1 MNRTAHLPKIFSAL
15 RVIGAVLALCTFC
28 SAQAYSADRKLN
40 IDPLFLSFGKV
51 QVGTVSAPKAIKLSN
66 RCGFTLSIQ
75 PIGQPHGPFAVQANS
90 CGSKLDQCGECAIS
104 VTFNPISTSSPNGA
118 DQTGDLTI
126 TSSASN
132 SPQLIKLTGI
142 AFGTAPPPTTT
153 STPIP
158 VNKSALSTALFV
170 ANGGNYVTVY
180 PLGSNGDVAPIASID
195 GGATGLSGPASI
207 ALDPRGTIYVL
218 NREGKP
224 SPFGTITVYP
234 PGSNGNVDPVA
245 TIGGPNTGLKSSKA
259 IAVDTAGKIYA
270 ASLQSTFGCDA
281 NITVFHALSNG
292 NVNPVAT
299 ICGDDSHLQN
309 PGGVAIDSA
318 GNIYVA
324 EDGGGGPAHKDSAEI
339 LIFPPGSN
347 GDAPPI
353 RTITGPNTGL
363 MSLQAIALDSHGA
376 IYVTSNDERGTNGGV
391 GTIRVFAAGADG
403 DAKPLYTINGPT
415 PRHVPHMT
423 PIVRLGAI
431 AVDPAGNI
439 YVVAA
444 SSDPASE
451 ESILV
456 YPPHASGNT
465 QPIAA
470 ISGDDTDIFAAEGI
484 AIGPYLRAPRR
495 K

>member
-15 RVIGAVLALCTFC
+15 RVIAAVLALCTFC

-40 IDPLFLSFGKV
+40 VDPLILSFGKV

-90 CGSKLDQCGECAIS
+90 CGSKLDQCGECDIS
-104 VTFNPISTSSPNGA
+104 VTFNPISTSNPNGA
-118 DQTGDLTI
+118 DQTGDLAI

-132 SPQLIKLTGI
+132 SPQVIKLTGI
-142 AFGTAPPPTTT
+142 AFGTAPSPTTIP
-153 STPIP
+153 TPIP
-158 VNKSALSTALFV
+158 ANKSALSPALFV

-207 ALDPRGTIYVL
+207 ALDPRGNIYLL
-218 NREGKP
+218 NSEGKP
-224 SPFGTITVYP
+224 SPFGTITVYA
-234 PGSNGNVDPVA
+234 PGSNGNVDPIA

-259 IAVDTAGKIYA
+259 IAVDSAGRIYA

-281 NITVFHALSNG
+281 NITVFHALSDG

-299 ICGDDSHLQN
+299 ICGDDTHVAN
-309 PGGVAIDSA
+309 PYGVAVDSSR
-318 GNIYVA
+318 NIYTTSL
-324 EDGGGGPAHKDSAEI
+324 GGGGSVNSAAI
-339 LIFPPGSN
+339 LVFAPGSN
-347 GDAPPI
+347 GDSPPL
-353 RTITGPNTGL
+353 RTIAGPNTGL
-363 MSLQAIALDSHGA
+363 TSPVAIALDSHENV
-376 IYVTSNDERGTNGGV
+376 YVTQNDERGSNGGV
-391 GTIRVFAAGADG
+391 GTIRVFAAGAEG
-403 DAKPLYTINGPT
+403 DVKPLYTINGPT
-415 PRHVPHMT
+415 PRHVPHMI

-439 YVVAA
+439 YVMAA

-451 ESILV
+451 EGILV
-456 YPPHASGNT
+456 YPPHASGNA
-465 QPIAA
+465 QPIAT
-470 ISGDDTDIFAAEGI
+470 ISGDNTDIFAAEGI
-484 AIGPYLRAPRR
+484 AIGPYLSAPRR